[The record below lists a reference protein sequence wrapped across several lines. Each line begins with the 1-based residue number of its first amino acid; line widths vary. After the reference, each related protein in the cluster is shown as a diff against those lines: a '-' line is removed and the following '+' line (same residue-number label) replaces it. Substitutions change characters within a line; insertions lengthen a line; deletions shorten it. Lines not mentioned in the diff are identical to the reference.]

1 MVSNTDEQIVAA
13 MIKAIIES
21 STRFT
26 AIQHLHVALA
36 AIKPLIAAEARE
48 AALRLAANT
57 VGSVPDDP
65 LFDHDEGSCRRICS
79 YARAAILNLISEKPH
94 V

>member
-1 MVSNTDEQIVAA
+1 MTDEQIVAA

-36 AIKPLIAAEARE
+36 AAKPLIAAEARE
-48 AALRLAANT
+48 AARIEAVAARPQGCICPRDASLLCENPFCPRKNPLRLAT
-57 VGSVPDDP
+57 
-65 LFDHDEGSCRRICS
+65 
-79 YARAAILNLISEKPH
+79 
-94 V
+94 